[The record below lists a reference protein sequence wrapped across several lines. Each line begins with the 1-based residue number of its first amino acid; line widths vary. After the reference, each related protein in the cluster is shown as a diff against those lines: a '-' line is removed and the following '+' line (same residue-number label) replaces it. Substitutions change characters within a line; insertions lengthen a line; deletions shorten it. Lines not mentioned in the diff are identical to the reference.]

1 MTDSPVP
8 GWYTD
13 PQDATGLRYW
23 DGAGWT
29 EHTHSAA
36 DAAAAT
42 AAASAMPPATTQQSA
57 PQDSFAAP
65 TAESGGYGDGVATS
79 EGAAP
84 AVAYGSYGSSEH
96 VAVGGT
102 EESKGGLSKGA
113 LVGIIVGG
121 AILIAA
127 IIGAVLLFTKSG
139 SDDAATTDPV
149 ASEDSGSATE
159 DTATDDA
166 PGTDDTTGDDAP
178 AGDETPAGDVATGAG
193 NAVVPD
199 GWTAVTSESGA
210 VTFAHS
216 PDMSDASE
224 FIDLGAL
231 NEQMSAALPGST
243 SEISGMWVDV
253 TATDTS
259 GSSVMVLATNSAV
272 NSGNPSVELE
282 AFAQS
287 ATGGAEDLV
296 MSETRES
303 VTAAGYDADTL
314 DYSSTSLDVK
324 GYSSVT
330 IITNEDAS
338 LFVFAS
344 STHDAEQAAD
354 LNQKTVDSV
363 VINHAP

>member
-13 PQDATGLRYW
+13 PHDSTGLRYW
-23 DGAGWT
+23 DGARWT

-36 DAAAAT
+36 DAAAGAATTSPVPEQT
-42 AAASAMPPATTQQSA
+42 AAAQS
-57 PQDSFAAP
+57 SYAAP
-65 TAESGGYGDGVATS
+65 VTASGGYGAGVAAS

-84 AVAYGSYGSSEH
+84 AVAYGSYGSPEQS
-96 VAVGGT
+96 AVGSPH
-102 EESKGGLSKGA
+102 EPQSGLSKGV
-113 LVGIIVGG
+113 LVGIIVG
-121 AILIAA
+121 AVVVLAA
-127 IIGAVLLFTKSG
+127 IIGAVMLFMNSG
-139 SDDAATTDPV
+139 SDDTVDNDPV
-149 ASEDSGSATE
+149 AGEDSGTV
-159 DTATDDA
+159 
-166 PGTDDTTGDDAP
+166 TDDTTADDATGTD
-178 AGDETPAGDVATGAG
+178 AAEDDTPAEDTPANDAASAHGA
-193 NAVVPD
+193 AVIPD
-199 GWTAVTSESGA
+199 GWTSVTSESGA

-231 NEQMSAALPGST
+231 NDQMSAALPGST

-259 GSSVMVLATNSAV
+259 GSSVMVLATDSPV
-272 NSGNPSVELE
+272 NSSDPSVELE

-296 MSETRES
+296 MGETVDS
-303 VTAAGYDADTL
+303 VTAAGYDASTL

-330 IITNEDAS
+330 ILTSDDAS

-344 STHDAEQAAD
+344 STHDANQAAE